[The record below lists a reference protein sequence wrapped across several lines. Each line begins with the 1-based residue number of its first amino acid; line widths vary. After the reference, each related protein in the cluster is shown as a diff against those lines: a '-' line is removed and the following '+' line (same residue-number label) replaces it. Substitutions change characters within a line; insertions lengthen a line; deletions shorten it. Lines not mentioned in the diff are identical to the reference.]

1 MERQGCVDAN
11 VSISGLDRN
20 ERYYISLATERGL
33 GFSNQSAQRN
43 LGFANLTGHR
53 IYKFYFPL
61 IACGRREFG
70 TVTAEVRESPSN
82 KLVATKTAEV
92 TVAPERPVM
101 GSYLHKKECLLTA
114 LFGEL
119 SSAGGWM
126 SNGAAYSATTAL
138 FSGVSLVGTAA
149 TLGSPPSFYCVV
161 GALETSASSR
171 AEGDG
176 IHTVSVTMTKKNGDT
191 RLINKVATCT
201 YRFGVCGIMRRAFTN
216 ESHLAKIRGRDRFD
230 LVGNHR
236 ITLGNETITFRTSTS
251 VQVR

>member
-1 MERQGCVDAN
+1 MEREGCVDAN
-11 VSISGLDRN
+11 VSVSGLDRN
-20 ERYYISLATERGL
+20 KRYYISLASERGL
-33 GFSNQSAQRN
+33 GFSNQVRPAEPRFRQSHRTPN
-43 LGFANLTGHR
+43 LQILLPAHR
-53 IYKFYFPL
+53 L
-61 IACGRREFG
+61 WALGQFG
-70 TVTAEVRESPSN
+70 TVTAEVRESPRPT

-114 LFGEL
+114 LFGEP

-149 TLGSPPSFYCVV
+149 TLGSPPSFCCVV

-216 ESHLAKIRGRDRFD
+216 
-230 LVGNHR
+230 
-236 ITLGNETITFRTSTS
+236 
-251 VQVR
+251 

>member
-20 ERYYISLATERGL
+20 KRYYISLATERGL
-33 GFSNQSAQRN
+33 GFSNQCAQRN

-126 SNGAAYSATTAL
+126 SITVDGQWREFTVRGTGVERIDLGVNVWPGSTGA
-138 FSGVSLVGTAA
+138 VGST
-149 TLGSPPSFYCVV
+149 GSSSPPSVSEAC
-161 GALETSASSR
+161 ESTSYTGYTLR
-171 AEGDG
+171 DG
-176 IHTVSVTMTKKNGDT
+176 WTV
-191 RLINKVATCT
+191 R
-201 YRFGVCGIMRRAFTN
+201 
-216 ESHLAKIRGRDRFD
+216 
-230 LVGNHR
+230 LVGCQAGTV
-236 ITLGNETITFRTSTS
+236 IIQLGRYVGDDYVLLRRYTANVSGGP
-251 VQVR
+251 

>member
-138 FSGVSLVGTAA
+138 FSGVSLSERLPPWAVPQVFIAWLGLLRPAHRRGPRATA
-149 TLGSPPSFYCVV
+149 S
-161 GALETSASSR
+161 
-171 AEGDG
+171 
-176 IHTVSVTMTKKNGDT
+176 I
-191 RLINKVATCT
+191 
-201 YRFGVCGIMRRAFTN
+201 RFR
-216 ESHLAKIRGRDRFD
+216 
-230 LVGNHR
+230 
-236 ITLGNETITFRTSTS
+236 
-251 VQVR
+251 